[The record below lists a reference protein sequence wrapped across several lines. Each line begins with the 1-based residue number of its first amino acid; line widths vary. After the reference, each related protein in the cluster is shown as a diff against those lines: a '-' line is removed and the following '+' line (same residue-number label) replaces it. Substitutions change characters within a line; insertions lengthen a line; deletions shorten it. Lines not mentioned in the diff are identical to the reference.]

1 MIRLKPEQYNQV
13 TPLFAGMAEWNVYVT
28 AVLQQ
33 KSPGRVYVDN
43 LEAPRSGFL
52 LSLDRGYLVG
62 DPHNDA
68 FNAALHDE
76 LHATLLAGDPIN
88 KEDPRLVL
96 DLDSPDWE
104 LVVADIL
111 ADWRWPP
118 IWGSRQHYRLDKLLV
133 DWQDLLPTGYSIT
146 RLDIALLAEQGMSLP
161 KHIVDSI
168 RLGWENEANFIEN
181 GFGLAVL
188 FEDDL
193 VSWCLSGVAL
203 NGACEIGIET
213 IPTFRGLGL
222 ATAATAAAVAHYLDL
237 GYHHI
242 GWHCETNN
250 RASIKIA
257 EKVGFVLERPYNDY
271 SFYYDEPRHY
281 AELGRLY
288 FYEAQMYEEAASMLE
303 IAIEVDDEPP
313 AYIYFLAAR
322 ALAHL
327 NEPEALDYLLA
338 AIDAGFKDWRLLQSL
353 PEFSTYRSDPDFPRQ
368 GL

>member
-1 MIRLKPEQYNQV
+1 MIRLELSQFAQAI
-13 TPLFAGMAEWNVYVT
+13 PLFAEMAEWNVYIT

-43 LEAPRSGFL
+43 LAAPRSGFL

-104 LVVADIL
+104 PVIADIL

-118 IWGSRQHYRLDKLLV
+118 IWGSHQHYRFAALQV
-133 DWQDLLPTGYSIT
+133 DWEDLLPAGYRIVH
-146 RLDIALLAEQGMSLP
+146 LDFALLAENGMRLP

-188 FEDDL
+188 FDDEM
-193 VSWCLSGVAL
+193 VSWCLAGVTVD
-203 NGACEIGIET
+203 GACEIGIET
-213 IPTFRGLGL
+213 LPTFRGLGL
-222 ATAATAAAVAHYLDL
+222 ATAVTAATIAKYSQM

-242 GWHCETNN
+242 GWHCEATN

-271 SFYYDEPRHY
+271 SFYYNEPRHY

-303 IAIEVDDEPP
+303 IAIEVDDTPP
-313 AYIYFLAAR
+313 AYVYFLAAR

-327 NEPEALDYLLA
+327 QEPEALDYLLE
-338 AIDAGFKDWRLLQSL
+338 AIDAGFQDWRLLQAL
-353 PEFSTYRSDPDFPRQ
+353 PEFSTYRSNPDFPKE